1 MEFKASDPWSFQDGC
16 TTHQST
22 IDGDWNMVSWTQTLG
37 SAYGSKVV
45 ARGTGV
51 ILNNQMFG
59 FNPEPGHANSI
70 APGKI
75 RVGHTAPTLMMKD
88 GLPYLT
94 VGAPGG
100 TKIITCIPQIITNI
114 IDFDMGVQCAM
125 EAPRVDAGSTYG
137 SEEIV
142 ILDSRIGEKVRKAL
156 KRMGHKVDIVDERI
170 RSHFA
175 RPVGILI
182 NHETEKL
189 HGGVDPF
196 RPGLALG
203 Y

>member
-1 MEFKASDPWSFQDGC
+1 
-16 TTHQST
+16 
-22 IDGDWNMVSWTQTLG
+22 
-37 SAYGSKVV
+37 
-45 ARGTGV
+45 
-51 ILNNQMFG
+51 
-59 FNPEPGHANSI
+59 
-70 APGKI
+70 
-75 RVGHTAPTLMMKD
+75 MMKD

-114 IDFDMGVQCAM
+114 IDFDMGVQGAM

-137 SEEIV
+137 SEEVV
-142 ILDSRIGEKVRKAL
+142 ILDSRIGEKVSKAL
-156 KRMGHKVDIVDERI
+156 ERMGHKVHFVDERI

-182 NHETEKL
+182 NHETKNL